1 MTERIT
7 AAAFKARKPAKK
19 SKYGNKRVTVDGI
32 KFDSKREAGRWVVL
46 CRRLSA
52 GEIID
57 LKRQVKIPLLGRDDG
72 VKTPTG
78 RQAHYIADFTYTD
91 LTLNG
96 VHVIE
101 DAKGFPTKEYLLKR
115 AILSA
120 QGVEIEET

>member
-32 KFDSKREAGRWVVL
+32 KFDSIKEAGRWVVL
-46 CRRLSA
+46 CRRQSA

-57 LKRQVKIPLLGRDDG
+57 LKRQVKIPLLGRDDN

-78 RQAHYIADFTYTD
+78 RPAHYVADFTYTD

-101 DAKGFPTKEYLLKR
+101 DAKGMQTEVFKLKN
-115 AILSA
+115 AILCA
-120 QGVEIEET
+120 QGVEVKIV